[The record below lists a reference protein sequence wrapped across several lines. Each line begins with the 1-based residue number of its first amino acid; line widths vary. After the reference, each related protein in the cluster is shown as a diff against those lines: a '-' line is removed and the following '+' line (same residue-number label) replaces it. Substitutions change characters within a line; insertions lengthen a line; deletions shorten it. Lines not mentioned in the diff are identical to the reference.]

1 MVDDQDILQVV
12 QDYQTPEA
20 ICKRLVTMANEHGGE
35 DNVTAVVISVVEGG
49 RSDLEYARTQQIPA
63 K

>member
-1 MVDDQDILQVV
+1 MVDDGDILQVV
-12 QDYQTPEA
+12 QEFGTPEA

-35 DNVTAVVISVVEGG
+35 DNVTAVVIAVVEGG
-49 RSDLEYARTQQIPA
+49 RADVEFARTQQLHA